1 MKNHTSNNGR
11 FPGMLIPTIV
21 MGILAITLILIAYYR
36 GDGEHILGLKSGGSM
51 LIQIIPLLLFAMI
64 VAGMIQVLIPNE
76 LISKW
81 IGAESGI
88 RGLLIGTAMGG
99 ITPGGPI
106 ISMPIAAGL
115 LRTGASL
122 GTMVAFMTSWSLI
135 AASRLPLE
143 VGVMGWKF
151 TLIRLAC
158 TFFFPPIAGFL
169 ADRLFSHVTVV

>member
-1 MKNHTSNNGR
+1 
-11 FPGMLIPTIV
+11 MLIPTIV
-21 MGILAITLILIAYYR
+21 MGTLALALILIAYYR
-36 GDGEHILGLKSGGSM
+36 GEGEHILGLKFGGSM

-64 VAGMIQVLIPNE
+64 VAGMVQVLIPNE

-81 IGAESGI
+81 IGAESGV
-88 RGLLIGTAMGG
+88 RGLLIGAVMGG

-122 GTMVAFMTSWSLI
+122 GTMVAFVTSWSLI
-135 AASRLPLE
+135 AVSRLPME
-143 VGVMGWKF
+143 VGLMGWKF
-151 TLIRLAC
+151 SLIRLAC

-169 ADRLFSHVTVV
+169 ADRLFSHVSVV